1 VLALSEREPRALARA
16 SSTVIAPR
24 AHKRNTPR
32 ARARA
37 SVYLRGAVAR
47 PRRKSAPKAGI
58 NLSSDVYSPGRVN
71 SCGLP
76 RCAVTG
82 EALKR

>member
-16 SSTVIAPR
+16 SS
-24 AHKRNTPR
+24 
-32 ARARA
+32 A

>member
-24 AHKRNTPR
+24 AHKRNTP
-32 ARARA
+32 RARA